1 MEKSNFL
8 LAVTESFHL
17 RTLYVTLIYFW
28 KQSLKT
34 AFLINDIHAYMHMG
48 RRHVIHVNV
57 ALLQQC
63 FLPANRI
70 VKLVFVI
77 RLWHFR
83 VMQTKGVVTRNSK
96 KFHRHLKS
104 IYVCIHLCIYKTR
117 LNYKHWKL
125 RASTWIRSTE
135 GICKYVFFNR
145 WHLLTDILILS

>member
-70 VKLVFVI
+70 VELIFVI
-77 RLWHFR
+77 RLCKQKVLWLGSQKNFIATSNQF
-83 VMQTKGVVTRNSK
+83 M
-96 KFHRHLKS
+96 
-104 IYVCIHLCIYKTR
+104 YACIYNA
-117 LNYKHWKL
+117 LKL
-125 RASTWIRSTE
+125 QTLEITSINMNKIYWR
-135 GICKYVFFNR
+135 N
-145 WHLLTDILILS
+145 L